1 MFMTSVTSTHRAR
14 GLPGSGDPRGRGDCG
29 TNLSQNTSFNARDR
43 SAPSNHG
50 YRFWQSVVEKFR
62 CLCLNPKRPHNA
74 TLRSFAAA
82 SAMMVVLFSGT
93 AVLADDDEDNNNA
106 MAQVMPFGFGNFGG
120 MHIMALPID
129 QNADGIVSEAE
140 ASQHASTGF
149 ALFDGDEDGQISEDE
164 YLDSATPPMFRGRQ
178 NVERLF
184 VNRKAR
190 FNAMDADGDTQV
202 TLAEFMAHAQTS
214 YEAADANADGV
225 ISVWEFR
232 AQQNPF

>member
-1 MFMTSVTSTHRAR
+1 
-14 GLPGSGDPRGRGDCG
+14 L
-29 TNLSQNTSFNARDR
+29 
-43 SAPSNHG
+43 
-50 YRFWQSVVEKFR
+50 QSVVEKFR
-62 CLCLNPKRPHNA
+62 CLCLNPKRPYNA

-93 AVLADDDEDNNNA
+93 AALADDDEDNNDA
-106 MAQVMPFGFGNFGG
+106 MAQVMPFGFGNFGS
-120 MHIMALPID
+120 MHMMALPID

-149 ALFDGDEDGQISEDE
+149 ALFDGDEDGQISEGE

-190 FNAMDADGDTQV
+190 FNAMDADGDTTV

-214 YEAADANADGV
+214 YEAADANANGV
-225 ISVWEFR
+225 VSVWEFR